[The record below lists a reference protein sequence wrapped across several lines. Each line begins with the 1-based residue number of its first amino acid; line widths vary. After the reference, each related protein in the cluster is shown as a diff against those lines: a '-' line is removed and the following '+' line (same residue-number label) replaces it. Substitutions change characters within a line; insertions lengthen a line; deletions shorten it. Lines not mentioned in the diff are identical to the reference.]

1 MYFFKLYNSCRASG
15 RLSMSCQKSIPE
27 TNIFPLPT
35 LASNNKAKGRLVN
48 QSSMTR
54 TMAHGI
60 PPLVV
65 AVIFCGEFTKSRM
78 CGIA

>member
-54 TMAHGI
+54 TMGC
-60 PPLVV
+60 
-65 AVIFCGEFTKSRM
+65 IFGESLLNS
-78 CGIA
+78 IAPEWLMASHHW